1 MDRKLTNSECE
12 VIRLL
17 KSPIFTE
24 KQVEETLQALSSVK
38 RQSSVLST
46 QKKMLEGLLEAVRC
60 ITDEGIPT
68 IEESDALLEKLWQSV
83 ADTPYDPESECF
95 EEAVLSFPAGTHREE
110 LWRWF
115 DERYS
120 KGVAHLIYGYDGVD
134 RTDQIARLLYLSEL
148 CDECDSE
155 SCAYNEKGVCRF
167 PLVHGRKP
175 AYTDHDGCI
184 DGAVVE
190 HTNRGTE
197 EMQWLK

>member
-46 QKKMLEGLLEAVRC
+46 QKKMLEGFLEAVRC
-60 ITDEGIPT
+60 ITDKGIPT

-148 CDECDSE
+148 CDECDNE

-175 AYTDHDGCI
+175 DYTDHDGCI

>member
-1 MDRKLTNSECE
+1 MNRELTNSERE
-12 VIRLL
+12 VIRLF

-24 KQVEETLQALSSVK
+24 KQVEETMQALSSAK

-46 QKKMLEGLLEAVRC
+46 QEKMLEGFLEAVRC
-60 ITDEGIPT
+60 FTDKSIPT
-68 IEESDALLEKLWQSV
+68 IEERDALLKKLWQS
-83 ADTPYDPESECF
+83 ATDTPYDPESECF
-95 EEAVLSFPAGTHREE
+95 EEAVLFFPAGTHREE
-110 LWRWF
+110 LRKWF

-134 RTDQIARLLYLSEL
+134 RTDQIARLVYLSGL

-155 SCAYNEKGVCRF
+155 SCAYNEKGSCRF

-175 AYTDHDGCI
+175 VYTDHDGCI
-184 DGAVVE
+184 DGAVAE
-190 HTNRGTE
+190 RTKSGTE